1 MYARKH
7 STVYIFAIFEFILI
21 NAFMRNTFFSIIY
34 FKSQLKVLEI
44 KKFSNHSWSHSNLLP
59 QPFTIHSII
68 KFWVSK
74 AVFYLYSFGSTV
86 CFFGFIEKRH
96 IHKSFQLFFF
106 WRKRAIHQ
114 KTTFGLWEKT
124 IAQLRKMFRKI
135 PMNTLATISVTL
147 VF

>member
-1 MYARKH
+1 
-7 STVYIFAIFEFILI
+7 
-21 NAFMRNTFFSIIY
+21 MRNTFFSTIY
-34 FKSQLKVLEI
+34 FNNGALKSQLKVLEI

-74 AVFYLYSFGSTV
+74 AVFYLYSFGCTV

-135 PMNTLATISVTL
+135 PMKTLATISVTL
-147 VF
+147 VC

>member
-1 MYARKH
+1 
-7 STVYIFAIFEFILI
+7 
-21 NAFMRNTFFSIIY
+21 MRSCEIHFFSTIY
-34 FKSQLKVLEI
+34 FNIRALKSQLKVLEI

-135 PMNTLATISVTL
+135 PMKTLATISVTL
-147 VF
+147 VC

>member
-1 MYARKH
+1 
-7 STVYIFAIFEFILI
+7 
-21 NAFMRNTFFSIIY
+21 MRSCEIHFFSTIY
-34 FKSQLKVLEI
+34 FNIRALKSQLKVLEI

-74 AVFYLYSFGSTV
+74 AVFYLYSFGCFV
-86 CFFGFIEKRH
+86 CFFGFIEKHH
-96 IHKSFQLFFF
+96 IHKSFYLFFF
-106 WRKRAIHQ
+106 EGNAQFIK

-135 PMNTLATISVTL
+135 PMNTHATISVTL
-147 VF
+147 VC